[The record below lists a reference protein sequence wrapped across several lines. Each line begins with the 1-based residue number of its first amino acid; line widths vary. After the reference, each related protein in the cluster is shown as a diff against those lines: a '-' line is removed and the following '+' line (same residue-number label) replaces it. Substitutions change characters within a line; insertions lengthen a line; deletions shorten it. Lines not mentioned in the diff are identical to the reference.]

1 MTARS
6 QLYIIGFWM
15 PLGGQKRFGLFKE
28 KVDRGRIRHSYS
40 RPNTEVRGGG
50 EGKLIIGQFY
60 FWRERGRYLLSDSE
74 DIFIR
79 GNKGSASK
87 YKKYL
92 VQRSKE

>member
-1 MTARS
+1 M
-6 QLYIIGFWM
+6 IGSWM
-15 PLGGQKRFGLFKE
+15 PLGGRKRFGLFKE
-28 KVDRGRIRHSYS
+28 RVDTRWIRHSYS

-74 DIFIR
+74 DIFITE
-79 GNKGSASK
+79 NKGFASK
-87 YKKYL
+87 NKKYL